1 MLREE
6 MEKKGLD
13 PDSIEVREIDTESAA
28 RQGRFVGSP
37 TIRVN
42 GVDVQPP
49 VDGDPTGLTCRVY
62 RRRDGRVSPLPDPE
76 DVREALGSVA
86 VR

>member
-28 RQGRFVGSP
+28 REGQFVGSP
-37 TIRVN
+37 TIRVK
-42 GVDVQPP
+42 GVDIQPP
-49 VDGDPTGLTCRVY
+49 VDGEPTGLTCRVY

-76 DVREALGSVA
+76 DVRDALGAVA
-86 VR
+86 VQ

>member
-6 MEKKGLD
+6 MEKKG
-13 PDSIEVREIDTESAA
+13 SIPTRSRCA
-28 RQGRFVGSP
+28 RSIRRRRPGKQFVGSP

-49 VDGDPTGLTCRVY
+49 VDGEPTGLTCRVY
-62 RRRDGRVSPLPDPE
+62 RRRDGRISPLPDPE
-76 DVREALGSVA
+76 DVREALGAVA

>member
-28 RQGRFVGSP
+28 RQGQFVGSP

-49 VDGDPTGLTCRVY
+49 VDAEPTGLTCRVY

>member
-6 MEKKGLD
+6 MKKKGFD
-13 PDSIEVREIDTESAA
+13 PDSIELREVDTESAA

-49 VDGDPTGLTCRVY
+49 VDGVPTGLTCRVY

>member
-28 RQGRFVGSP
+28 REGQFVGSP

-42 GVDVQPP
+42 GVDIQPP
-49 VDGDPTGLTCRVY
+49 VDGEPTGLTCRVY

-76 DVREALGSVA
+76 DVRDALGAVA
-86 VR
+86 VQ

>member
-13 PDSIEVREIDTESAA
+13 PSSIEVREVDTEAAA
-28 RQGRFVGSP
+28 RQSQFVGSP

-49 VDGDPTGLTCRVY
+49 VAGEPTGLTCRVY
-62 RRRDGRVSPLPDPE
+62 RRRDGRISPLPDPE
-76 DVREALGSVA
+76 DVREALGAVA

>member
-6 MEKKGLD
+6 MEKKDLD

-28 RQGRFVGSP
+28 RQSRFVGSP

-49 VDGDPTGLTCRVY
+49 VGGEPTGLTCRVY

-76 DVREALGSVA
+76 DVREALGAVA

>member
-13 PDSIEVREIDTESAA
+13 PDSIEVREIDTQAAA
-28 RQGRFVGSP
+28 RQSQFVGSP

-42 GVDVQPP
+42 GVDVQPT
-49 VDGDPTGLTCRVY
+49 VDAEPTGLTCRVY
-62 RRRDGRVSPLPDPE
+62 RRRDGRISPLPDPE
-76 DVREALGSVA
+76 DVREALGAVA